1 LERLTPQTVVAGAN
15 GDEQPLLIRALRR
28 EVVERVPVWF
38 MRQAGRSLPEY
49 RELRK
54 QGSLLEIC
62 ETPELAA
69 EVTLQPVRRHGVDA
83 AILFSDIMVP
93 LHAIGVGVD
102 IVPGVGPV
110 IEEPIRDA
118 SGLARLRPFEP
129 EVDAP
134 YVLETVRRLVD
145 ELDVPLI
152 GFTGAPFTHA
162 SYLVEGRPSKA
173 QSLTKALMFGQP
185 ELWRALLDR
194 LADMGAASLRAQV
207 QAGASAVQI
216 FDSWSGSLSAADYD
230 MYVAPAVRRLFDQI
244 ADLGVPRILFGVGT
258 HHLLENMRAS
268 GAEAIG
274 LDWRTPLSEGAARL
288 GPEIALQGNLD
299 PSTCLCP
306 WDEVEAR
313 TLSVLD
319 QAPERGYVFNLGHGV
334 LPETPPETLTR
345 IVDLVRERSLV
356 AV

>member
-1 LERLTPQTVVAGAN
+1 MPHTAAAGAIH
-15 GDEQPLLIRALRR
+15 DQLPLLIRALRR
-28 EVVERVPVWF
+28 EPVERIPVWF

-49 RELRK
+49 RDLRK
-54 QGSLLEIC
+54 RGGLLEIC
-62 ETPELAA
+62 ETPELAT

-110 IEEPIRDA
+110 IDAPIRDRG
-118 SGLARLRPFEP
+118 GLRQLRPFEP
-129 EVDAP
+129 ELDAP
-134 YVLETVRRLVD
+134 YLLETVRQLVG
-145 ELDVPLI
+145 ELTVPLI
-152 GFTGAPFTHA
+152 GFSGAPFTLA

-173 QSLTKALMFGQP
+173 QSLTKALMHSDP
-185 ELWRALLDR
+185 ELWRDLLDR
-194 LADMGAASLRAQV
+194 LADIGAASLRAQV

-216 FDSWSGSLSAADYD
+216 FDSWTGSLSAADYEVH
-230 MYVAPAVRRLFDQI
+230 VAPAVQRLFDQI

-258 HHLLENMRAS
+258 NHLLESLRAS

-288 GPEIALQGNLD
+288 GPEVALQGNLD

-306 WDEVEAR
+306 WDVVEAR
-313 TLSVLD
+313 TLAILE
-319 QAPERGYVFNLGHGV
+319 QAPQRGYVFNLGHGV

-345 IVDLVRERSLV
+345 IVSLVREHSLV
-356 AV
+356 RA